1 MNVTEPVSRKLLHS
15 RRISC
20 DGYQREDGLWDIE
33 AELVDTRSYDLPR
46 FFELD
51 LPAGEVLHGM
61 GFRITVDADMVIRQ
75 VEASTRHGPVPDCR
89 DIAATYGQ
97 LVGLTIGQGFSAA
110 IKKLFGG
117 RRGCTHLTELLIPMA
132 TTAYQTIWR
141 QSWETVREQNETGER
156 PPLLDSCHSYRSD
169 GEVIRVF
176 WPKFYS
182 AR

>member
-75 VEASTRHGPVPDCR
+75 VEASTRHGPVPD
-89 DIAATYGQ
+89 
-97 LVGLTIGQGFSAA
+97 
-110 IKKLFGG
+110 
-117 RRGCTHLTELLIPMA
+117 
-132 TTAYQTIWR
+132 
-141 QSWETVREQNETGER
+141 
-156 PPLLDSCHSYRSD
+156 
-169 GEVIRVF
+169 
-176 WPKFYS
+176 
-182 AR
+182 